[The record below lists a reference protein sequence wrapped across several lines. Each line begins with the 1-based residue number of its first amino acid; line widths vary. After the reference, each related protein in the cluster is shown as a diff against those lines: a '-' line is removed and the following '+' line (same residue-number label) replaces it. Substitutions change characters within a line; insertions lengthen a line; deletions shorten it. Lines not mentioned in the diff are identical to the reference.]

1 MTTASFTIQ
10 DRTFECELYD
20 DPRTAF
26 TVRSTPRDYGVRFST
41 TDDPLSDVAAIL
53 AENERNLLLIDENVH
68 RLYCAEL
75 RWPAERVFRA
85 PATEAFKT
93 LEGVQQVLDFLA
105 RNGLTKSEKL
115 VVVGGGIIQDIG
127 AFAAAMFKRGVPWV
141 LFPTTLLAQCDSCI
155 GAKAGVNYGNAKNQL
170 GLFSAPI
177 EVVVHPRFLATL
189 TDADLRSGMGEVLKL
204 HFTGGPVLVE
214 RLRALLSTNDV
225 LPLVSASLA
234 VKRAVIEA
242 DEFESDLRRSLNY
255 GHTIGHALEAISNYA
270 IPHGTAVTIGMLV
283 VNRWSVQ
290 RGLFSE
296 AECRSLEELAQPLV
310 DSDARRILRS
320 LNLAELGT
328 HLRKDKKTTGG
339 AANLVVLERIG
350 QIRFVKV
357 ALDAE
362 FTAAIAAI
370 IEGLCS
376 PG

>member
-1 MTTASFTIQ
+1 
-10 DRTFECELYD
+10 
-20 DPRTAF
+20 
-26 TVRSTPRDYGVRFST
+26 
-41 TDDPLSDVAAIL
+41 
-53 AENERNLLLIDENVH
+53 
-68 RLYCAEL
+68 
-75 RWPAERVFRA
+75 
-85 PATEAFKT
+85 
-93 LEGVQQVLDFLA
+93 
-105 RNGLTKSEKL
+105 
-115 VVVGGGIIQDIG
+115 
-127 AFAAAMFKRGVPWV
+127 
-141 LFPTTLLAQCDSCI
+141 
-155 GAKAGVNYGNAKNQL
+155 
-170 GLFSAPI
+170 
-177 EVVVHPRFLATL
+177 
-189 TDADLRSGMGEVLKL
+189 
-204 HFTGGPVLVE
+204 LVE
-214 RLRALLSTNDV
+214 RLRALRSTNDV

-255 GHTIGHALEAISNYA
+255 GHTIGHALEAISDYA